1 MSKLCKNPKITCIR
15 GKHFHSK
22 TKPVIADNDES
33 EEVEEMEF
41 ADVETAEDN
50 E

>member
-1 MSKLCKNPKITCIR
+1 MQESKDHVHTR
-15 GKHFHSK
+15 QHFHSK